1 MKKSF
6 AVIGLGRF
14 GRSIAMELSKLGA
27 DVMVIDNDEEKINRL
42 SDYVTCAI
50 NVDVSDTDALI
61 STGIANM
68 DAVIVAMA
76 DYLEPSIMGVITAKD
91 LGVPLVIAKARDH
104 VTGSIYDKVGADRVV
119 FPERESGKRISK
131 QLMCA
136 DFLEFFELSD
146 SVSLIE
152 LMPKKEWV
160 GKSLREL
167 NLRREYKIN
176 VIAVKEND
184 DVNVAMDPDEPLKA
198 DCPLII
204 TVRKEDMK
212 RLM

>member
-1 MKKSF
+1 
-6 AVIGLGRF
+6 
-14 GRSIAMELSKLGA
+14 MELSNLGA

-50 NVDVSDTDALI
+50 NVDVCDTDALS

-76 DYLEPSIMGVITAKD
+76 DYLEPSIMSVITAKE

-104 VTGSIYDKVGADRVV
+104 VTGSIYDKVGADKVV

-136 DFLEFFELSD
+136 DFLEFFELSE

-152 LMPKKEWV
+152 LLPRKEWV

-176 VIAVKEND
+176 VIAVKENE
-184 DVNVAMDPDEPLKA
+184 DVNVVMDPDEPLKA
-198 DCPLII
+198 DSPLII
-204 TVRKEDMK
+204 TIRKEDLK

>member
-27 DVMVIDNDEEKINRL
+27 DVMVIDYDEEKINRM
-42 SDYVTCAI
+42 SDCVTCAI
-50 NVDVSDTDALI
+50 HIDVRDTEALCN
-61 STGIANM
+61 TGIANM

-76 DYLEPSIMGVITAKD
+76 DYLEPSIMSVITAKD
-91 LGVPLVIAKARDH
+91 LGVPQVIAKARDH
-104 VTGSIYDKVGADRVV
+104 VTGEIYEKVGADKVV
-119 FPERESGKRISK
+119 YPEKESGKRISR
-131 QLMCA
+131 QLMCS

-146 SVSLIE
+146 NISLIE
-152 LMPKKEWV
+152 LLPKKEWI

-167 NLRREYKIN
+167 NLRRDYKIN
-176 VIAVKEND
+176 VIAIKKDD
-184 DVNVAMDPDEPLKA
+184 DVNVVMDPDEPLKS
-198 DCPLII
+198 DSPLII
-204 TVRKEDMK
+204 TVKKEDMK

>member
-14 GRSIAMELSKLGA
+14 GRSIAMELSNLGA

-50 NVDVSDTDALI
+50 NVDVCDTDALS

-76 DYLEPSIMGVITAKD
+76 DYLEPSIMSVITAKE

-104 VTGSIYDKVGADRVV
+104 VTGSIYDKVGADKVV

-136 DFLEFFELSD
+136 DFLEFFELSE

-152 LMPKKEWV
+152 LLPRKEWV

-176 VIAVKEND
+176 VIAVKENE
-184 DVNVAMDPDEPLKA
+184 DVNVVMDPDEPLKA
-198 DCPLII
+198 DSPLII
-204 TVRKEDMK
+204 TIRKEDMK

>member
-14 GRSIAMELSKLGA
+14 GRSIAMELSNLGA
-27 DVMVIDNDEEKINRL
+27 DVMVIDNDDEKINRL

-50 NVDVSDTDALI
+50 NVDVCDTDALS

-76 DYLEPSIMGVITAKD
+76 DYLEPSIMSVITAKE

-104 VTGSIYDKVGADRVV
+104 VTGSIYDKVGADKVV

-136 DFLEFFELSD
+136 DFLEFFELSE

-152 LMPKKEWV
+152 LLPRKEWV

-176 VIAVKEND
+176 VIAVKENE
-184 DVNVAMDPDEPLKA
+184 DVNVVMDPDEPLKA
-198 DCPLII
+198 DSPLII
-204 TVRKEDMK
+204 TIRKEDMK

>member
-50 NVDVSDTDALI
+50 NVDVCDTDALS

-76 DYLEPSIMGVITAKD
+76 DYLEPSIMSVITAKES
-91 LGVPLVIAKARDH
+91 GVPLVIAKARDH
-104 VTGSIYDKVGADRVV
+104 VTGGIYDKVGADRVV

-131 QLMCA
+131 QLMCS

-184 DVNVAMDPDEPLKA
+184 DVNVAMDPDEPLKV
-198 DCPLII
+198 DSPLII

>member
-50 NVDVSDTDALI
+50 NVDVCDTDALI

-119 FPERESGKRISK
+119 FPEKESGKRVSK
-131 QLMCA
+131 QLMCS

-146 SVSLIE
+146 AVSLIE

-160 GKSLREL
+160 GKSLRQL
-167 NLRREYKIN
+167 NLRKEYKIN
-176 VIAVKEND
+176 VIAVKENE
-184 DVNVAMDPDEPLKA
+184 DVNVVMDPDEPLKA

>member
-27 DVMVIDNDEEKINRL
+27 DVMVIDKDDEKINRL
-42 SDYVTCAI
+42 SDYVTCAMNI
-50 NVDVSDTDALI
+50 DVCDTDALSNAGI
-61 STGIANM
+61 SNM

-76 DYLEPSIMGVITAKD
+76 DYLEPSIMSVITAKD

-104 VTGSIYDKVGADRVV
+104 ITGGIYDKVGADKVV
-119 FPERESGKRISK
+119 FPERESGKRVSR
-131 QLMCA
+131 QLMCS

-146 SVSLIE
+146 TVSLIE

-160 GKSLREL
+160 GKTLREL
-167 NLRREYKIN
+167 NLRRDYKIN
-176 VIAVKEND
+176 VIAVKEDD
-184 DVNVAMDPDEPLKA
+184 DVNVVMDPDEPLKA
-198 DCPLII
+198 NCPLII
-204 TVRKEDMK
+204 TVKKVDMK

>member
-50 NVDVSDTDALI
+50 NVDVCDTDALI

-152 LMPKKEWV
+152 LMPKKEWI
-160 GKSLREL
+160 GKTLRQL
-167 NLRREYKIN
+167 NLRREYKLN

-184 DVNVAMDPDEPLKA
+184 DVNVVMDPDEPLKEE
-198 DCPLII
+198 CPLII

>member
-50 NVDVSDTDALI
+50 NVDVCDTDALI

-104 VTGSIYDKVGADRVV
+104 VTGSIYDKVGADKVV

-152 LMPKKEWV
+152 LMPKKEWI
-160 GKSLREL
+160 GKTLRQL
-167 NLRREYKIN
+167 NLRREYRIN

>member
-50 NVDVSDTDALI
+50 NVDVCDTDALI

-104 VTGSIYDKVGADRVV
+104 VTGSIYDKVGADKVV
-119 FPERESGKRISK
+119 FPEKESGKRISK

-167 NLRREYKIN
+167 NLRRDYKIN
-176 VIAVKEND
+176 VIAVKENE

-198 DCPLII
+198 DCTLII